1 MRRETVLELGL
12 ARREQHLGK
21 PRRIE
26 ITAFRRRTL
35 IAIGGEPINQPL
47 RNDDSQGSE
56 MIQSVVVEFGANEI
70 RGACDL
76 MELIE
81 ALLNGKK
88 HGRTL

>member
-1 MRRETVLELGL
+1 M
-12 ARREQHLGK
+12 GK

-35 IAIGGEPINQPL
+35 IAIGDGPFKEPL
-47 RNDDSQGSE
+47 KNDDSQRSE
-56 MIQSVVVEFGANEI
+56 MIQSVVLEFGANEI

-88 HGRTL
+88 HGGTL